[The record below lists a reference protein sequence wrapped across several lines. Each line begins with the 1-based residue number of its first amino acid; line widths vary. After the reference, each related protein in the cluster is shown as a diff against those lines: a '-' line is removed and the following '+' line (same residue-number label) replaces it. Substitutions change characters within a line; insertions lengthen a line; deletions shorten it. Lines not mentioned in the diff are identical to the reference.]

1 MRLSKCILQ
10 LNAEIGTGVYAQLC
24 IGLSHAREQPL
35 AQLLSLGG
43 FCVHVP
49 RLAYHPI
56 IPFHDSLFTMDNLQ
70 VWNKFNVSFPR
81 SPVSTFRVTK
91 HPHPDVLLF
100 IIHFPLRGPADAR
113 TAF

>member
-1 MRLSKCILQ
+1 M
-10 LNAEIGTGVYAQLC
+10 GPGVYAQLC
-24 IGLSHAREQPL
+24 IGPSQAREQPL
-35 AQLLSLGG
+35 AEFLSLGG

-56 IPFHDSLFTMDNLQ
+56 IPLHDSSFTLDNLQ
-70 VWNKFNVSFPR
+70 VWKKFNVSFPR

-100 IIHFPLRGPADAR
+100 IIHFPLRGPTGAR